1 MKKGLNKGKIRKIYN
16 KTANYYDMFHNIG
29 TLGSDERGRNL
40 LVNRIVK
47 KNNHVLDAGGGTG
60 TTSIKAGY
68 KVGEKG
74 KIVILDLSENML
86 KKAKNKITKLNILDK
101 FEFKVGDIY
110 QIPYPQNTFDVVL
123 STYSTCPLEDP
134 MKAVKEMLRVLKKDG
149 LLGIAHSTD
158 SENKLVKFIS
168 DIIEKI
174 IWLFPRLSL
183 GCRNISLSEGIR
195 KLDVEIIEEKTIGII
210 PFFFKILI
218 VKKN

>member
-1 MKKGLNKGKIRKIYN
+1 
-16 KTANYYDMFHNIG
+16 
-29 TLGSDERGRNL
+29 
-40 LVNRIVK
+40 
-47 KNNHVLDAGGGTG
+47 
-60 TTSIKAGY
+60 
-68 KVGEKG
+68 
-74 KIVILDLSENML
+74 ML